1 MRGLGKD
8 SFGANLFSTRYY
20 LSLPIPNN
28 CRGRRQAATQDTMQN
43 KLRLLVS
50 LLPCTAL
57 SLALGSSYVTAQ
69 ATQSTEQTLSTSFH
83 CSIDTPHHEIA
94 LAGTI
99 SRQDF
104 ESYIE
109 LPFDV
114 PHGVKRIEVEFDYD
128 RDERTTIDIGLL
140 DPRGFRGWSGGNK
153 RTFFVSA
160 NAATPSY
167 NTGVIEA
174 GIWNLLLGLPNVREG
189 VTAAYE
195 ATITL
200 SCNATTPVPPNQD
213 RGAGWYVG
221 DLHSHSGHSDGSC
234 NNYDGDSVAC
244 PAFMSAQ
251 IAADRG
257 LDFIALTEHNAISGH
272 AALAELQAYFPS
284 TLLLAGREITTFF
297 GHANAFG
304 TTEFIDFRLQPSTG
318 YGIRELQSRVAE
330 LGALLSINHPGS
342 PTGEDCM
349 GCGWVLGDT
358 DYSSI
363 GAIEVV
369 NTGFVDTPRGRA
381 HIAFWHDKLNRGLRI
396 TGIAGSDNHD
406 PSRPLWQPSAIGNP
420 RTWIYSDEL
429 SEQALLAGIRR
440 GNVYI
445 DATGGEVTLS
455 DFSVDGAEMGGEL
468 SLGLIESTLDVSLR
482 WRSDEKLSVRWVVD
496 GIDLERSLIS
506 EETSESFTDN
516 VTAYSATLSMPTAT
530 PLWIRMNLINEREST
545 RIVGNPVYF
554 IP

>member
-8 SFGANLFSTRYY
+8 SFGANSFSTRYY
-20 LSLPIPNN
+20 LSFLIPNN
-28 CRGRRQAATQDTMQN
+28 YRGTKQAATQDAMPY
-43 KLRLLVS
+43 KFRLLAA
-50 LLPCTAL
+50 LLPTTAL
-57 SLALGSSYVTAQ
+57 AFGLGSPDAAAQ
-69 ATQSTEQTLSTSFH
+69 LSEQTLSSSFQ
-83 CSIDTPHHEIA
+83 CSPETPRHEIA

-104 ESYIE
+104 ESYVE

-114 PHGVKRIEVEFDYD
+114 PNGVKRIDVEFDYD
-128 RDERTTIDIGLL
+128 RDERTTIDLGLL

-167 NTGVIEA
+167 NTGAIDA
-174 GIWNLLLGLPNVREG
+174 GIWALLLGVPNVREG

-200 SCNATTPVPPNQD
+200 SCNATAPTAPSND

-234 NNYDGDSVAC
+234 KNNVGDSVAC
-244 PAFMSAQ
+244 PAFISAQ
-251 IAADRG
+251 AAANRG
-257 LDFIALTEHNAISGH
+257 LDFIALTEHNAVSGH

-318 YGIRELQSRVAE
+318 YGIRELQNRVAE

-349 GCGWVLGDT
+349 GCGWVLEDT
-358 DYSSI
+358 DYSNI

-381 HIAFWHDKLNRGLRI
+381 HIAFWHDKLNQGLRI

-406 PSRPLWQPSAIGNP
+406 PSRPPRQPSAIGNP

-429 SEQALLAGIRR
+429 SEKALLAGIRR
-440 GNVYI
+440 GKVYI
-445 DATGGEVTLS
+445 DATGGDVTLAE
-455 DFSVDGAEMGGEL
+455 FRVAGAEMGGEL
-468 SLGLIESTLDVSLR
+468 SLARIKNTLDVSLR
-482 WRSDEKLSVRWVVD
+482 WHGDETLSVKWVVD
-496 GIDLERSLIS
+496 GRDLERSLIS
-506 EETSESFTDN
+506 EETSEAVSDS
-516 VTAYSATLSMPTAT
+516 VTAYSATLSLPTAA
-530 PLWIRMNLINEREST
+530 PLWIRMDLINEREST
-545 RIVGNPVYF
+545 RIIGNPVYF